1 MNNSIKRFIQRLN
14 LKENHYFNL
23 ISIEMNE
30 IKKEPNIPNILNQ
43 NVKLEL
49 YHTIRD
55 YEYKEIFQKIKK
67 DNFMEGMYGNKGPG
81 IYMANH
87 SRYSFGWGYNDDGIR
102 NVIISDVIY
111 DKDYVK
117 RYRSEI
123 YSPNFNSEYKITKSE
138 LIYPKYFVLYKID
151 NLEKYY
157 YKNYENWGYVKHGNF
172 GCKKCDFKVD
182 RCDCELESYDDFDL
196 V

>member
-14 LKENHYFNL
+14 LKENHRFNL
-23 ISIEMNE
+23 I
-30 IKKEPNIPNILNQ
+30 NIQINNSPKNNNSSKDI
-43 NVKLEL
+43 LEL

-102 NVIISDVIY
+102 NVIISEVIY
-111 DKDYVK
+111 DKEYVK

-151 NLEKYY
+151 NLEKDY
-157 YKNYENWGYVKHGNF
+157 YKKYENWGYVKHGNF

-182 RCDCELESYDDFDL
+182 RCDCELESYDEFDL
-196 V
+196 I